1 MGAVGAAGGGESVV
15 GWVCGGGRGEVMYG
29 YVCCLCM
36 GWFCVLIVGLGSGF
50 LCEDVALYRGSLL
63 IDGFIWI

>member
-1 MGAVGAAGGGESVV
+1 M
-15 GWVCGGGRGEVMYG
+15 MYG

-36 GWFCVLIVGLGSGF
+36 RWFCVLIVGLGSGF